1 MPATAA
7 ELCVTGFLNY
17 SIPRVESHLSS
28 GDRDMARNDDQ
39 ARGGRYE
46 SLIRRTPE
54 PRGTQEL
61 LVLISCPC
69 IRPPHQQ

>member
-28 GDRDMARNDDQ
+28 GDRDMVRNRNDDQ

-46 SLIRRTPE
+46 PLIRHTPE
-54 PRGTQEL
+54 PRGTHKGYW
-61 LVLISCPC
+61 C
-69 IRPPHQQ
+69 